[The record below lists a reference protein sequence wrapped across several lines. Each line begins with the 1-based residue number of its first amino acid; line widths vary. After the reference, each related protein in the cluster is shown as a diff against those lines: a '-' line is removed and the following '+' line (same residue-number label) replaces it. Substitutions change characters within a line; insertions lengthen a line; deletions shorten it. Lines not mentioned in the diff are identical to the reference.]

1 MSVFESKVTINK
13 PVDTIYQFL
22 SDFNNHQQLMAD
34 NVQDWSSTFN
44 EASFG
49 IQNMV
54 KLFLKI
60 EDRIENQEIRII
72 PSQKPPFELEL
83 KWTLLPNNDGTDVTF
98 TISAELNMMM
108 KMVASGP
115 LQKLADQETQKLAAL
130 IN

>member
-13 PVDTIYQFL
+13 PIDTIYQFL

-83 KWTLLPNNDGTDVTF
+83 KWTLLPNNNGTDVIF
-98 TISAELNMMM
+98 TISADLNMMM

>member
-13 PVDTIYQFL
+13 PIDTIYQFL

-83 KWTLLPNNDGTDVTF
+83 KWTLLPNNNGTDVIF
-98 TISAELNMMM
+98 TISADLNMMM
-108 KMVASGP
+108 KMIASGP